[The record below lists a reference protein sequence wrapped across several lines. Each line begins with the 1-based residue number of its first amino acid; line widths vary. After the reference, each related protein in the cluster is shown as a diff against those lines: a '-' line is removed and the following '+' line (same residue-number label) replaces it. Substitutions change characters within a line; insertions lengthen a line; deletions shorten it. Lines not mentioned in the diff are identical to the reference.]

1 MGRGDGIGKMF
12 FPQQSPCHPG
22 IYTQFGRPDSSDR
35 ARKDQKAFL
44 GISQY
49 LAVPGIAIS
58 AICTLQSYE
67 HLVLGEVDTRAGG
80 AAAVGDWLETVC
92 SHWQVS

>member
-1 MGRGDGIGKMF
+1 MGRGDGIGKTF
-12 FPQQSPCHPG
+12 FPQQNPCHPG
-22 IYTQFGRPDSSDR
+22 IDTQFGRPDSSDR

-49 LAVPGIAIS
+49 LAVLGIAVS
-58 AICTLQSYE
+58 GICTLQSYKQ
-67 HLVLGEVDTRAGG
+67 LVLGEADVRAGG
-80 AAAVGDWLETVC
+80 AALVGDWLETVC